1 MAVLLRLAYDGTGFH
16 GFARQTGPGG
26 AVRTVQGELE
36 RALSRLY
43 KQELL
48 TRGASRTDAGVHARG
63 QLVAFDPPFEIP
75 PRGLL
80 LGLAAQLPRDMV
92 ALAAW
97 AADSPDAVPLN
108 PRFHNLGKRYRYR
121 IRVTSLRDPLTE
133 RYEWHL
139 PRPLALEPMRA
150 GAQRLIGEHDFA
162 GFRARDC
169 QAKTTVRR
177 LRSIEIGVHT
187 LAQIDPLAW
196 DTGRIEAPDEPA
208 VVEIDVCG
216 DAFLK
221 NMVRILVGT
230 LCAVGRGQLDL
241 ARLDELLREGD
252 RARAGPTA
260 PARGLTL
267 IEVLWPRELGGRWSQ
282 LDPAR
287 RPELATA
294 PIPRD
299 FSR

>member
-1 MAVLLRLAYDGTGFH
+1 MATLLRLAYDGTEFH
-16 GFARQTGPGG
+16 GFARQAATGDSATAP
-26 AVRTVQGELE
+26 RTVQAELE

-43 KQELL
+43 KQALL

-63 QLVAFDPPFEIP
+63 QIVAFDPPFEIP

-97 AADSPDAVPLN
+97 DADSPDAVPLN

-121 IRVTSLRDPLTE
+121 IRATSLRDPLTE

-139 PRPLALEPMRA
+139 PRPLELEPMREA
-150 GAQRLIGEHDFA
+150 AQRLLGEHDFA
-162 GFRARDC
+162 GFRASDC

-177 LRSIEIGVHT
+177 LRSIELRVQT
-187 LAQIDPLAW
+187 LAELDPLAH
-196 DTGRIEAPDEPA
+196 DCGRIEAPDAPA
-208 VVEIDVCG
+208 VIEFDVCG

-230 LCAVGRGQLDL
+230 LVAVGRGQFGLD
-241 ARLDELLREGD
+241 RLDELLRDGD
-252 RARAGPTA
+252 RTRAGQTA
-260 PARGLTL
+260 PARGLSL
-267 IEVLWPRELGGRWSQ
+267 IEVLWPRALGGRWPDRAPDRAP
-282 LDPAR
+282 DPQ
-287 RPELATA
+287 
-294 PIPRD
+294 
-299 FSR
+299 